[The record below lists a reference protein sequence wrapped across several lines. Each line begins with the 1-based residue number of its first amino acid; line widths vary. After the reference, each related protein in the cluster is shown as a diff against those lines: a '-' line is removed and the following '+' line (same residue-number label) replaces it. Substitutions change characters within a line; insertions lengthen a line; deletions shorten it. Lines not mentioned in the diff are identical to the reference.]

1 MTDEEC
7 RKLGIMTET
16 ELKEMGQRL
25 DAVQI
30 VGLAD
35 LVKYFDRIND
45 KLFQLNNMIIAGYFA
60 LIVIQPKT
68 SSWLILIPIVN
79 FLFLLFVDYQMMQ
92 KSRLESNYKS
102 LSPAERDKYEKL
114 ISSSNQ
120 YSLLTIITTMI
131 VMVVFTYLLVNN

>member
-16 ELKEMGQRL
+16 ELKEMDQRL
-25 DAVQI
+25 DAIQI

-45 KLFQLNNMIIAGYFA
+45 KLFQLNNMIIVGYFA
-60 LIVIQPKT
+60 LIVIEPKT

-92 KSRLESNYKS
+92 KSRMESNYKS
-102 LSPAERDKYEKL
+102 LGAVEREKYGRL

-120 YSLLTIITTMI
+120 YSLLTIITTLI
-131 VMVVFTYLLVNN
+131 VMIFFTYSLVNK